1 MNMKIEEL
9 RVGTRLPIPRVG
21 WCFAALLA
29 VSCASES
36 YNTVETRSVAT
47 QGTSYNGPVYTV
59 AIGKFNNKSTYM
71 RGIFSDG
78 TDRLGNQA
86 KTILKTHLTQTGRFR
101 VVDRDNMDEIARESK
116 LGGKAQKLSG
126 ASVVL
131 TGEVTEFGRK
141 VTGDKLIFGILGRG
155 KKQTAYAKVSINVVD
170 VETSEVLFATQGAG
184 EYHLSDREI
193 IGTGGTSSY
202 DSTLNGKVLDFAIV
216 ETVNKLVAGL
226 ENREW
231 SPGARPLAR

>member
-101 VVDRDNMDEIARESK
+101 VVDRDNMD
-116 LGGKAQKLSG
+116 
-126 ASVVL
+126 
-131 TGEVTEFGRK
+131 
-141 VTGDKLIFGILGRG
+141 
-155 KKQTAYAKVSINVVD
+155 
-170 VETSEVLFATQGAG
+170 
-184 EYHLSDREI
+184 
-193 IGTGGTSSY
+193 
-202 DSTLNGKVLDFAIV
+202 
-216 ETVNKLVAGL
+216 
-226 ENREW
+226 
-231 SPGARPLAR
+231 